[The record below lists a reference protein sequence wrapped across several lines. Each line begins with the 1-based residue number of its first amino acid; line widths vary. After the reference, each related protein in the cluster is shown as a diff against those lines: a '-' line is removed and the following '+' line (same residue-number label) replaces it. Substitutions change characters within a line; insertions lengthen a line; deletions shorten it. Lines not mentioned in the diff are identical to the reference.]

1 MPFSWLIIITC
12 FLNEDSCYPEPF
24 LVSSGCCPSPSL
36 VLPSRCSEK
45 KEKFG
50 LQARNLGVQSP
61 SSLLHVC
68 VVQKADMLLHLVFDR
83 DALPRKKAQDHCKCS
98 VVRIVRRKCVL

>member
-1 MPFSWLIIITC
+1 MFSDD
-12 FLNEDSCYPEPF
+12 DSCYPKPV
-24 LVSSGCCPSPSL
+24 LVSSGCYPFPSL
-36 VLPSRCSEK
+36 VLHPIVQRK

-68 VVQKADMLLHLVFDR
+68 VVQKADMLLHLVSQTVMRF
-83 DALPRKKAQDHCKCS
+83 PEK
-98 VVRIVRRKCVL
+98 

>member
-1 MPFSWLIIITC
+1 MKTPAIPNHFW
-12 FLNEDSCYPEPF
+12 FLPD
-24 LVSSGCCPSPSL
+24 VCPSPSL
-36 VLPSRCSEK
+36 VLPSRCSEN

-68 VVQKADMLLHLVFDR
+68 VLCKKADMLLHLVSDR
-83 DALPRKKAQDHCKCS
+83 DALSRK
-98 VVRIVRRKCVL
+98 VNPGPL